1 MAFRRLLAVL
11 ILGVVLGSFAPS
23 ARLEAG
29 ERARDIGAVL
39 DVMPGMDEQ
48 FETVDELIED
58 EEWDRLLQKLSQIVD
73 EAGDSVWAPKDRRVY
88 ISIRDYVRRL
98 IMSLPAAGLA
108 NYRARYDAEAAG
120 LYERGR
126 QARAIAYLDAVDR
139 RFPASSYAAPA
150 LDAAASLLMD
160 GGRYGAAAGRLER
173 LVNRPAMAGATASE
187 KQVKR
192 MALAKLAFCRAKLG
206 DMDGAASAI
215 RRLKKAASPGELRLA
230 GGELSPQA
238 YIRRELERGPAP
250 VAGIR
255 AKDDWPSPGGH
266 LDHRPPMLDIRSDLL
281 QWWWKKIG
289 DESKPKKTPN
299 RHVTSA
305 IQIRY
310 YAGAYG
316 PLQMEAAPIPV
327 TDREGVVYVNTGKG
341 VFAIDHITG
350 RLRWVTRPGSAP
362 AASGQPVNRY
372 NYAGQALAALWHRW
386 QGATTASHGEGKVF
400 AVEMLGSGYPLCL
413 ALTAFDASSGERLW
427 SFEQG
432 PDGVGFEGQ
441 AYFPWAPKY
450 VDGRV
455 VGLACF
461 RDQMHLCALD
471 AATGEVAWK
480 TFLAAD
486 PVPTYNYRRPMFL
499 RRLGQPVVIA
509 DGVAYAATGM
519 GAVAAVD
526 VGSGELYWI
535 SKYKRTAIQVKSTG
549 SKFRRQTQYS
559 YEGGWKAGFPVVS
572 GGKLYVAPW
581 DAKELLVFDAR
592 SGELSRKV
600 RRGEFTH
607 FAGVHRG
614 SLILSG
620 EGDTAAVDPHT
631 GHLRWLVPTGV
642 KPSGVPILTESAVVV
657 PGERKL
663 AVVKL
668 GESPVV
674 RELQSAK
681 RRPEFPSKLGLG
693 NVVSCSGR
701 LVTANPAY
709 VSGFFSYEKTRAEVT
724 RLVEEHPARAKPL
737 LDRADVSS
745 LGGDR
750 ELEDNHRDAAR
761 RRYQQALADLQAA
774 ERIIG
779 RQASTDSSLVS
790 RHRRMMFE
798 TRLKLSETDPSN
810 AVTHIDAARPYIY
823 NPVARARFHL
833 ARGAALATAK
843 RYQDAVDEYIHVI
856 GNLAD
861 TKLRRG
867 ESRVPV
873 GVLAQD
879 RIGRL
884 VEKYGGRVYARVD
897 RRLKPRFDRL
907 VREKD
912 PEELREL
919 QVKHPH
925 SSLADNCL
933 LEMARI
939 VSKREH
945 GALRSQTLLRSL
957 TLRYPESEVLGEAY
971 GMLLR

>member
-1 MAFRRLLAVL
+1 MAFRRWLTAL
-11 ILGVVLGSFAPS
+11 ILGIVPVLFAPA

-48 FETVDELIED
+48 FEAVDELIED
-58 EEWDRLLQKLSQIVD
+58 EEWDRLLQKFSQIVD
-73 EAGDSVWAPKDRRVY
+73 EAGDSVWAPGDRRVY

-98 IMSLPAAGLA
+98 IMSLPEEGLA
-108 NYRARYDAEAAG
+108 HYRARYDAEARA
-120 LYERGR
+120 LYDRGR
-126 QARAIAYLDAVDR
+126 QARAVEYLDAVDR

-160 GGRYGAAAGRLER
+160 RGRYGGAAGRLER
-173 LVNRPAMAGATASE
+173 LVNRPATAGETASE
-187 KQVKR
+187 EQVRR
-192 MALAKLAFCRAKLG
+192 MALAKLAFCRARLG
-206 DMDGAASAI
+206 DMDGAKSTI
-215 RRLKKAASPGELRLA
+215 RRLKKAASSGDVRLA
-230 GGELSPQA
+230 GGELSPRA

-255 AKDDWPSPGGH
+255 AKDDWPGPGGH
-266 LDHRPPMLDIRSDLL
+266 LGHRHPMLDIRSDLL
-281 QWWWKKIG
+281 QWWWKQIG
-289 DESKPKKTPN
+289 EEAKAKKTP
-299 RHVTSA
+299 RAAQQKVAIRLHSSA
-305 IQIRY
+305 R
-310 YAGAYG
+310 AYG
-316 PLQMEAAPIPV
+316 PLKMETAPIPV

-350 RLRWVTRPGSAP
+350 RLRWVTKPGSAP
-362 AASGQPVNRY
+362 AASGGTVNRP

-386 QGATTASHGEGKVF
+386 QGAVTASCGGGRVF
-400 AVEMLGSGYPLCL
+400 AVEVLRGGYPLYL
-413 ALTAFDASSGERLW
+413 ALSAFDAGSGKRLW

-526 VGSGELYWI
+526 VETGELYWI

-549 SKFRRQTQYS
+549 SKVRRQTHYA
-559 YEGGWKAGFPVVS
+559 YEGGWKAGFPVVA
-572 GGKLYVAPW
+572 GGELYVAPW

-592 SGELSRKV
+592 SGELSRKL
-600 RRGEFTH
+600 RGGEFTH
-607 FAGVHRG
+607 FAGIHRG

-620 EGDTAAVDPHT
+620 EEDTAAVDPHT

-642 KPSGVPILTESAVVV
+642 KPTGVPILTESAVVV

-663 AVVKL
+663 AVIKL
-668 GESPVV
+668 GDEPVV

-681 RRPEFPSKLGLG
+681 RRPDFPSKLGLG

-701 LVTANPAY
+701 LVTASQAY

-724 RLVEEHPARAKPL
+724 RLVNEHPERAKP
-737 LDRADVSS
+737 
-745 LGGDR
+745 
-750 ELEDNHRDAAR
+750 
-761 RRYQQALADLQAA
+761 
-774 ERIIG
+774 
-779 RQASTDSSLVS
+779 
-790 RHRRMMFE
+790 
-798 TRLKLSETDPSN
+798 
-810 AVTHIDAARPYIY
+810 
-823 NPVARARFHL
+823 
-833 ARGAALATAK
+833 
-843 RYQDAVDEYIHVI
+843 
-856 GNLAD
+856 
-861 TKLRRG
+861 
-867 ESRVPV
+867 
-873 GVLAQD
+873 
-879 RIGRL
+879 
-884 VEKYGGRVYARVD
+884 
-897 RRLKPRFDRL
+897 
-907 VREKD
+907 
-912 PEELREL
+912 
-919 QVKHPH
+919 
-925 SSLADNCL
+925 
-933 LEMARI
+933 
-939 VSKREH
+939 
-945 GALRSQTLLRSL
+945 
-957 TLRYPESEVLGEAY
+957 
-971 GMLLR
+971 